1 MPVARTHSIALVGV
15 EGYPVEIETDIA
27 NGLPCLFLV
36 GLPDTA
42 LREARDRIRAAIV
55 NSCEQWPQRRITVGL
70 SPASL
75 PKRGSGFD
83 LGIALSILAAAGTI
97 PSAAIDGVA
106 FLGELG
112 LDGRLRPV
120 RGVLPAMAAAAGA
133 GFAKVVV
140 ARANAAE
147 AALVPGLQ
155 VAGAP
160 DLAALLAWL
169 RSEPGAGPP
178 GGAIGLA
185 GSATEPPGS
194 GTGPSGGASG
204 SPGGV
209 GGVPGGV
216 GGPSGTGGD
225 VPARP
230 SAVPARPARPRP
242 DLSEVLGQPAARRA
256 AEICAA
262 GGHHLSL
269 LGPPG
274 AGKTMLAERL
284 PTVMPPLDRAAAL
297 EVTAIH
303 SVAGTLPAGSPLMT
317 EPPFCAPHHT
327 ATKAAI
333 VGGGS
338 GILHPGAAS
347 LAHRG
352 CLFLD
357 EAPEFARDVLD
368 ALRQPLESGE
378 VVVARSGLTARFPAR
393 FTLVLAANPCPCAKG
408 TATGAGCS
416 CTPATKR
423 RYLARLSGPLLDRVD
438 VKVDLLPVGRAEL
451 LSDRHFTESS
461 PVVAARVAAARER
474 AAARL
479 SGTPWRLNA
488 EIPGSELRRSFPPA
502 AGSLAPLE
510 RAMDLGQISAR
521 GVDRVIRVAWTLADI
536 AGIARPTVGETS
548 YALGLWLG
556 VGA

>member
-1 MPVARTHSIALVGV
+1 VPVARTHSIALVGV
-15 EGYPVEIETDIA
+15 EGHPVEIETDIA
-27 NGLPCLFLV
+27 NGLPCLLLV

-42 LREARDRIRAAIV
+42 LREARDRIRAAII
-55 NSCEQWPQRRITVGL
+55 NSHEQWPQRRVTVGL

-83 LGIALSILAAAGTI
+83 LGIALSILAAAGAV
-97 PSAAIDGVA
+97 PGAAIDGVA

-140 ARANAAE
+140 AQANAAE
-147 AALVPGLQ
+147 AALVPGLR
-155 VAGAP
+155 VVGAP
-160 DLAALLAWL
+160 TLAGLLAWL
-169 RSEPGAGPP
+169 RGEPACGDEEAACAAAGQLPGPSPQPALAGPP
-178 GGAIGLA
+178 G
-185 GSATEPPGS
+185 
-194 GTGPSGGASG
+194 
-204 SPGGV
+204 PGGE
-209 GGVPGGV
+209 
-216 GGPSGTGGD
+216 
-225 VPARP
+225 VPAR
-230 SAVPARPARPRP
+230 APASRARRPRPRP

-274 AGKTMLAERL
+274 AGKTMLAERI
-284 PTVMPPLDRAAAL
+284 PTVMPVLDRAAAL
-297 EVTAIH
+297 EVTSIH
-303 SVAGTLPAGSPLMT
+303 SVAGTLPVGSPLMT

-347 LAHRG
+347 LAHHG

-378 VVVARSGLTARFPAR
+378 VVVARCGLTARFPAR

-408 TATGAGCS
+408 AATSAACS

-438 VKVDLLPVGRAEL
+438 VKVELLPVSRAEL
-451 LSDRHFTESS
+451 LSDRHFAESS

-479 SGTPWRLNA
+479 KDTPWRLNA
-488 EIPGSELRRSFPPA
+488 EIPGSELRRAFPPSP
-502 AGSLAPLE
+502 GSLAPLE

-521 GVDRVIRVAWTLADI
+521 GVDRVIRVAWTLADL
-536 AGIARPTVGETS
+536 AGIARPTVSETS

-556 VGA
+556 AGS